1 METMKRRAL
10 SGTPVQFPV
19 MMASSTLAS
28 SFAPNL
34 SGQLVSRLISFGINM
49 YLLRRISGDLLG
61 VVNVSLTLFYTT
73 TIFLVREPF
82 RKAFLSND
90 IPLSRVVNH
99 LWLSPLIC
107 PLVAL
112 SLYSLIWVPFSTVPP
127 LELVHS
133 YEWALFAFGFA
144 AWLEAVAE
152 PFVIVSLRLAMDAQ
166 YALAQG
172 LLVVTQRIAVI
183 VLLFFTP
190 MPHITI
196 FCCAQVIPSSR
207 EDLSV
212 LGTFALH
219 SAFKQVLTDGT
230 SYVLTFTDRFTLSD
244 KAVFDAVDKLGSLVA
259 RVVLAPLEHSA
270 YLFFS
275 ANLRRD
281 VPIEKQQQDEVKRA
295 VSTLEGLLHLTVVTG
310 VIVCVFAVPYS
321 PLAVSIYGGDLLS
334 KNSGAAIL
342 RFYCVY
348 IVIIAVNGITECF
361 AMATMSSAQLFSHG
375 WFLFIASPLHV
386 LLSFLFSFYIGSY
399 GLILANVVNMCARI
413 SYSWT
418 HTRRL
423 FSPYG
428 VSICASLPTPST
440 VILLL
445 FCLAVSS
452 LSLVVSY
459 TFSFLYLC

>member
-1 METMKRRAL
+1 
-10 SGTPVQFPV
+10 
-19 MMASSTLAS
+19 
-28 SFAPNL
+28 
-34 SGQLVSRLISFGINM
+34 
-49 YLLRRISGDLLG
+49 
-61 VVNVSLTLFYTT
+61 
-73 TIFLVREPF
+73 
-82 RKAFLSND
+82 
-90 IPLSRVVNH
+90 
-99 LWLSPLIC
+99 
-107 PLVAL
+107 
-112 SLYSLIWVPFSTVPP
+112 
-127 LELVHS
+127 
-133 YEWALFAFGFA
+133 
-144 AWLEAVAE
+144 
-152 PFVIVSLRLAMDAQ
+152 MDAQ

-196 FCCAQVIPSSR
+196 FCCAQVFASLFYLIVCVLFVFRRTRLRSYHIVGVSSFRATLPTFR
-207 EDLSV
+207 EGFSKKDLSV

-452 LSLVVSY
+452 LSLVIFGNTSGIIHNAAHITTGGALLLFVLNHVYQTDIKLARFISQQLSLTHVSVE
-459 TFSFLYLC
+459 